1 MKRRRAASLTAVRR
15 RSRAWLAAVLPA
27 LVLRA
32 LIPFGFMPVAS
43 DAGPAMELCPG
54 VAAMAAGGQHHHGSA
69 PATTAAHALCIF
81 AAGAA
86 PALVPVV
93 LESTLTACCAATV
106 PAARGCSLLL
116 PSIQRAQGA
125 RAPPSLV

>member
-1 MKRRRAASLTAVRR
+1 MNRRHAPSLTAVRK
-15 RSRAWLAAVLPA
+15 RSRTWLAAVLPA

-43 DAGPAMELCPG
+43 DGGLAMELCPG
-54 VAAMAAGGQHHHGSA
+54 TAAMASGGHHHHGGAAGDS
-69 PATTAAHALCIF
+69 AHALCVF
-81 AAGAA
+81 TAGAA

-93 LESTLTACCAATV
+93 LDSPLTGCCAATV
-106 PAARGCSLLL
+106 PAARGSALRL
-116 PSIQRAQGA
+116 PSIQRAQSA

>member
-1 MKRRRAASLTAVRR
+1 MMPRHDPSLTAMRR

-43 DAGPAMELCPG
+43 AAGLAMELCPG
-54 VAAMAAGGQHHHGSA
+54 AAAMASGGHHHQGNA
-69 PATTAAHALCIF
+69 PATDSAHALCIF

-93 LESTLTACCAATV
+93 LDSPLAGSCTATIS
-106 PAARGCSLLL
+106 AARGSTLQL
-116 PSIQRAQGA
+116 PSIQRAQAA
-125 RAPPSLV
+125 RAPPSSV